1 MSSSSEGAVPASVSR
16 LLTALVRPEA
26 LLAFPLLFGLALRLR
41 KAWADIPSVI
51 ASIPDDAFYYFEI
64 ARNIANG
71 RNVTFDGETLTN
83 GFHPLWVV
91 FLTPLYWITDDPD
104 LAVHLAFTIAA
115 LLGVGTALL
124 VFAIVRTL
132 TGNAWAGLAG
142 ATFYA
147 LHPQIIIE
155 SINGMETALTVFFV
169 ALTIWLFV
177 RIVCGEERTSWAS
190 YTWLGASGGLMVL
203 SRTDT
208 AFILPPVLLF
218 VLVRGRFWEF
228 FRDRSLR
235 VWAGPVVAGGAALLV
250 VTPWLVWTLV
260 SFGTVVQV
268 SGLAGSEFDREAF
281 LAANGSSLTTQLERA
296 WDVTSNTFFTQL
308 PNLYFVPRGAS
319 TTLVLFVAGAV
330 LVTML
335 LAPFARQRGQVTKQ
349 IGLLLIPTLG
359 VAAALLFHSAI
370 RWHVR
375 EWYLA
380 PAGVIG
386 AALFGV
392 TVSYAHSVLLRTCVA
407 WRSRSTA
414 GGADSAGVEQQGAP
428 SPAQAWRGAAMAS
441 LYGVVLLLLIG
452 VYGPQR
458 SEDWVRRLP
467 HRENMLETALWIADN
482 TDPEGSVG
490 SFNAGIIG
498 YFSERTVVNLD
509 GVVNEDAFH
518 ARQDGRL
525 GEYIREREIRYL
537 ADFPGSLFF
546 AGCREVPPL
555 VCTRL
560 TTVGTKLGYFG
571 GAQLDVLEVIT
582 DTS

>member
-1 MSSSSEGAVPASVSR
+1 MSSSSEGAVPASVSS
-16 LLTALVRPEA
+16 LLTALARPEA
-26 LLAFPLLFGLALRLR
+26 LLAFPLLFGLALRLQ
-41 KAWADIPSVI
+41 KAWADIPTII

-91 FLTPLYWITDDPD
+91 VLTPLYWITDDPV

-132 TGNAWAGLAG
+132 TGNPWAGLAG

-177 RIVCGEERTSWAS
+177 RIACDEERTSLTS
-190 YTWLGASGGLMVL
+190 YAWLGVSGGLMVL

-218 VLVRGRFWEF
+218 LLVRGRIWEF
-228 FRDRSLR
+228 FREPSLR
-235 VWAGPVVAGGAALLV
+235 IRAGPVVAGTAALLV
-250 VTPWLVWTLV
+250 LTPWVIWTLV

-268 SGLAGSEFDREAF
+268 SGLASSAFDREAF
-281 LAANGSSLTTQLERA
+281 LAANGSSFTTQLGRA
-296 WDVTSNTFFTQL
+296 WDVTSNTFFTRL
-308 PNLYFVPRGAS
+308 PNLYFIQRGAP
-319 TTLVLFVAGAV
+319 TTFLFFAAGAA

-335 LAPFARQRGQVTKQ
+335 LAPFTPQRRLVRKQ
-349 IGLLLIPTLG
+349 IGILLIPTLG
-359 VAAALLFHSAI
+359 VAATLLFHSAF
-370 RWHVR
+370 RWHLR

-386 AALFGV
+386 AALVGV
-392 TVSYAHSVLLRTCVA
+392 SVAYAHSILLRTRVA
-407 WRSRSTA
+407 WSLRSTA
-414 GGADSAGVEQQGAP
+414 GGADGAGVEQQGAP
-428 SPAQAWRGAAMAS
+428 LPDQAWRGVVMAS
-441 LYGVVLLLLIG
+441 QYGMVLLLLIG

-458 SEDWVRRLP
+458 SEIWVQRLP
-467 HRENMLETALWIADN
+467 HRENMLEAALWIADN
-482 TDPEGSVG
+482 TDPEGRVG

-498 YFSERTVVNLD
+498 YFSERTVINLD

-525 GEYIREREIRYL
+525 AEYIREREIRYL
-537 ADFPGSLFF
+537 VDLPGTLIL
-546 AGCREVPPL
+546 AGCGELPPL
-555 VCTRL
+555 RCTHL

-571 GAQLDVLEVIT
+571 GAQLAVLEVLT
-582 DTS
+582 DTP